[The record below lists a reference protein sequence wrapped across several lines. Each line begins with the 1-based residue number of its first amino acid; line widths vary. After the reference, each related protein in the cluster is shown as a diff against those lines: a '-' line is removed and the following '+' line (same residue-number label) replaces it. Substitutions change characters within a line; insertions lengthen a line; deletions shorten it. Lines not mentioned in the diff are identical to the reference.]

1 MSRLKQRVTPPRS
14 TISDRSVAE
23 PRRVRTGEPD
33 GHTEP
38 ERRTCFALVIPALN
52 EEEAIGA
59 TLERALAARED
70 VVANTPIDEMAVVF
84 VNDGSTDGTQA
95 IADEYPDVIKIHFE
109 KNRGYGAAIKAGFHA
124 TEAELVGFMDADGTC
139 DPRFCTELLNR
150 MYETDAD
157 VVLGSRLNPD
167 SEMPPVRRLGNWIFA
182 RLIGVVSGQSLT
194 DSASGMRVI
203 RRKSLRR
210 MVPLPDGL
218 HFTPAMSCV
227 ATLDPRMRIEEVP
240 MPYKERIGPSKLSAV
255 KDGVKFLAIILFAAS
270 CYRPISVLSSLG
282 LLFCIFGAVVC
293 SVTSV
298 FGAGRPVII
307 ALGAAFLFVFLQAVF
322 IGLLCHQLNY
332 MLMGPRVI
340 AGKGERLL
348 QKLCWTKPMVIAGIA
363 YLAVGL
369 ALCLGACVW
378 SAPWREY
385 LWIASAGCIALAGWC
400 ALGGIILRVIW
411 AAREK
416 QKAEWEDPFEQRAP
430 GQQSTIAQEG
440 MSSGSSLPYTQ
451 SD

>member
-1 MSRLKQRVTPPRS
+1 MPQLRDSLDSSGPTCRRGESQRHGSEAAQPCETVGGARC
-14 TISDRSVAE
+14 
-23 PRRVRTGEPD
+23 TG
-33 GHTEP
+33 
-38 ERRTCFALVIPALN
+38 FALVIPALN
-52 EEEAIGA
+52 EEDAIGA

-109 KNRGYGAAIKAGFHA
+109 KNQGYGAAIKAGFHA
-124 TEAELVGFMDADGTC
+124 TGAELVGFMDADGTC
-139 DPRFCTELLNR
+139 DPRFCTNLINR

-167 SEMPPVRRLGNWIFA
+167 SEMPPLRRLGNWIFA
-182 RLIGVVSGQSLT
+182 RLVGIVSGQSLT

-203 RRKSLRR
+203 RRQSLRR

-227 ATLDPRMRIEEVP
+227 ATIDPRLRIEEVP
-240 MPYKERIGPSKLSAV
+240 MPYKERVGCSKLSVV

-270 CYRPISVLSSLG
+270 CYRPIAVLTSLG
-282 LLFCIFGAVVC
+282 LLFC
-293 SVTSV
+293 V
-298 FGAGRPVII
+298 FGAGLCWVASIFGAGFPTIM
-307 ALGAAFLFVFLQAVF
+307 ALGGAFVFVFLQAVF

-340 AGKGERLL
+340 AGRGERLL
-348 QKLCWTKPMVIAGIA
+348 QKLCWTRPMVIAGIA

-369 ALCLGACVW
+369 ALCLGAFALP
-378 SAPWREY
+378 SPWREY
-385 LWIASAGCIALAGWC
+385 VWLASAGCIALGGWS
-400 ALGGIILRVIW
+400 ALGGVILRVIW

-416 QKAEWEDPFEQRAP
+416 QKAEWEDPFRPESHRQP
-430 GQQSTIAQEG
+430 STSLEG
-440 MSSGSSLPYTQ
+440 EKSSESSSKSTEFA
-451 SD
+451 